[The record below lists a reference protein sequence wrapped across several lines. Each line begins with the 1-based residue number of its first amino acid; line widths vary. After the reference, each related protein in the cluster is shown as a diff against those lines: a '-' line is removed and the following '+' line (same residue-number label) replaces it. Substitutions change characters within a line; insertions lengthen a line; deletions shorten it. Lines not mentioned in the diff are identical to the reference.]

1 MNIFRADFWAYA
13 GIYAVNATVEIANS
27 KCNSTKCLVPNPGIQ
42 SFFLCMMYSET
53 LNNEYIERIYQMS
66 S

>member
-42 SFFLCMMYSET
+42 SFFLCMMYIIVKWYAE
-53 LNNEYIERIYQMS
+53 
-66 S
+66 